1 MNGFVGQLQQ
11 VRDLAWCYRQKH
23 AFLDSNVDA
32 LTLNVAGSGERD
44 FNEVM
49 KVKGHRV
56 RF

>member
-1 MNGFVGQLQQ
+1 MGQLQQ

-23 AFLDSNVDA
+23 AFLNAKVDA
-32 LTLNVAGSGERD
+32 LTLNVTTTFGERD
-44 FNEVM
+44 FREEM

>member
-1 MNGFVGQLQQ
+1 MGLWGQLHH

-32 LTLNVAGSGERD
+32 LTFNVAGFEERD
-44 FNEVM
+44 FREVM